1 MELQN
6 YIDSNIDDYI
16 TKFKDLDLTVKNF
29 SKENLILVKYKFN
42 KELTE
47 EWMKYCK
54 GCIID
59 KLTNK

>member
-1 MELQN
+1 MNYKYIFIMELQN

-47 EWMKYCK
+47 EWMKY
-54 GCIID
+54 
-59 KLTNK
+59 